1 MNTHILKS
9 ANGLVD
15 IARREII
22 ELFIMAENDDG
33 NIHGTEDGE
42 LMRFLEQTSFALQKG
57 SKSWHQHCFF
67 SDDCCRIGVE
77 RLGAKI

>member
-57 SKSWHQHCFF
+57 SKSWH
-67 SDDCCRIGVE
+67 
-77 RLGAKI
+77 